1 MVFTIVTSMSL
12 PSSRTR
18 GRPARLDRAR
28 TVQTALDLLNESGLD
43 TLTMRRLA
51 QAMDVQA
58 GALYRYFA
66 AKQDLLTAMA
76 EHMVDGVA
84 DAAGATGDGD
94 WSERTARLAR
104 ALRAALLAHRDGAR
118 VFAGTHATGPN
129 TLRFADGLVGV
140 LREAGFGDGDAARA
154 LYSVANF
161 TVGHTLEEQAALTP
175 GAVGPST
182 RRPCARRW
190 RQGPIP
196 TSPQPCRCSPVR
208 ISRHTSSS
216 GCGCSWTD
224 CAPSGS
230 DPGAPSGSLGA
241 VSPPPAG
248 RGRSVAACEAGSA
261 GDRDESGAVTGHV
274 RRRQSG
280 RGDDDGGSGEDGGR
294 AGLARRP
301 AGGVLGARPPRR
313 PPGRPGSGTDGGGQ
327 RLGPTIPEEHVPQ
340 PWLPGVRGQAVRSS
354 GSGAARHRPGPPSRS
369 GWPGRAR
376 AAWWPCR

>member
-1 MVFTIVTSMSL
+1 MNSVHVNGVHYSDVHEPPVKPDPRSAR
-12 PSSRTR
+12 PTR
-18 GRPARLDRAR
+18 PGPHRPNRPRPAERVRPRHTDHAPARPGDGRPGRCA
-28 TVQTALDLLNESGLD
+28 VPLLRG
-43 TLTMRRLA
+43 
-51 QAMDVQA
+51 QA
-58 GALYRYFA
+58 GPAHR
-66 AKQDLLTAMA
+66 
-76 EHMVDGVA
+76 DGRA
-84 DAAGATGDGD
+84 HGRRRRRRRRGDGDGD

-354 GSGAARHRPGPPSRS
+354 G
-369 GWPGRAR
+369 
-376 AAWWPCR
+376 

>member
-175 GAVGPST
+175 GAVGPRRGDPARGGGGRDLSPPRRNPAGAHQYGFHGT
-182 RRPCARRW
+182 LRVRAAAAPGRTARRPAV
-190 RQGPIP
+190 IP
-196 TSPQPCRCSPVR
+196 VP
-208 ISRHTSSS
+208 
-216 GCGCSWTD
+216 
-224 CAPSGS
+224 
-230 DPGAPSGSLGA
+230 PSGSLGA

-354 GSGAARHRPGPPSRS
+354 G
-369 GWPGRAR
+369 
-376 AAWWPCR
+376 